1 MGKCAWCKMEFDVSE
16 ARRNYN
22 RTFKEAADYDDDF
35 PSKDVCFFCASRETS
50 GNIAEGE
57 EIIELMGSHD
67 WESDD

>member
-1 MGKCAWCKMEFDVSE
+1 MAKCAWCRKKFDV
-16 ARRNYN
+16 AD
-22 RTFKEAADYDDDF
+22 TKEEYDSKYGGAGEYEGDY
-35 PSKDVCFFCASRETS
+35 PNVKICFECASRETD